1 MTSTAK
7 GPFWMGTRWR
17 LIGSVLLLGLMWRV
31 GAGDVFRVVL
41 GVDPLSLASGA
52 LLTMGVLFLR
62 SWRWR
67 ILCGGFGIKF
77 SVGDAIRL
85 YLLGTFVSSIAP
97 GRVGD
102 FAKAYYL
109 RERHPEA
116 GLAVGIATVA
126 YDRLLDLGQISALAL
141 GAIVVV
147 PWVPEEIGPPV
158 VFFGLTGFV
167 ISTAWRP
174 VREGLMAR
182 PLNWA
187 LRRLPGEDDPLPSVP
202 QTANVLA
209 AQALTLASLIGLV
222 GVSVVLSRG
231 LSISIP
237 AWRLAVLAALG
248 ALVSLIPVTTLGIGT
263 RDSLYVSAA
272 PFLGASSA
280 TMLGLSLLILSMY
293 ALKSII
299 GWVTWALSPV
309 RDRQPPEL

>member
-1 MTSTAK
+1 MAT
-7 GPFWMGTRWR
+7 GWR
-17 LIGSVLLLGLMWRV
+17 LIGIVVLLALVWHV

-67 ILCGGFGIKF
+67 ILCGGFDINL

-97 GRVGD
+97 GRAGD

-109 RERHPEA
+109 RERQPEA

-147 PWVPEEIGPPV
+147 PWVPEKIGPPL

-167 ISTAWRP
+167 ISTVWRP

-182 PLNWA
+182 PLNWV
-187 LRRLPGEDDPLPSVP
+187 LRRLPGEDDSPPPAP
-202 QTANVLA
+202 QTANILV
-209 AQALTLASLIGLV
+209 AQALTLASLIGLA

-231 LSISIP
+231 LSISTP
-237 AWRLAVLAALG
+237 AWRLAVLAAVG

-263 RDSLYVSAA
+263 RDALYVSAA
-272 PFLGASSA
+272 SLLGTSPA

-293 ALKSII
+293 VLKSIM
-299 GWVTWALSPV
+299 GWVTWALSPA
-309 RDRQPPEL
+309 RDRRPPEL

>member
-1 MTSTAK
+1 MAV
-7 GPFWMGTRWR
+7 RWR
-17 LIGSVLLLGLMWRV
+17 LIGSVLLLGLLWYV
-31 GAGDVFRVVL
+31 GPGEVFGVLL
-41 GVDPLSLASGA
+41 GVDPLSLVGGA

-67 ILCGGFGIKF
+67 ILCGGFGINF

-109 RERHPEA
+109 RKRQPEA

-126 YDRLLDLGQISALAL
+126 YDRLLDLGQISALAF

-147 PWVPEEIGPPV
+147 PWVPEKIGPLV
-158 VFFGLTGFV
+158 VFFGLIGFV
-167 ISTAWRP
+167 TSTVLRP

-187 LRRLPGEDDPLPSVP
+187 LRRLPGEDDSLPPVP

-231 LSISIP
+231 LSIDTP
-237 AWRLAVLAALG
+237 AWRLAVLTAVG

-272 PFLGASSA
+272 SFLGTSPA

-293 ALKSII
+293 VLKSIT
-299 GWVTWALSPV
+299 GWATWARSSA

>member
-1 MTSTAK
+1 MAT
-7 GPFWMGTRWR
+7 GWR
-17 LIGSVLLLGLMWRV
+17 LIGIVVLLALVWHV

-67 ILCGGFGIKF
+67 ILCGGFDINL

-109 RERHPEA
+109 RERQPEA

-147 PWVPEEIGPPV
+147 PWVPEKIGPPLV
-158 VFFGLTGFV
+158 LFGLTGFV
-167 ISTAWRP
+167 ISTVWRP
-174 VREGLMAR
+174 VREGLMVR
-182 PLNWA
+182 PLNWV
-187 LRRLPGEDDPLPSVP
+187 LRRLPGEDGPPPPAP
-202 QTANVLA
+202 QTANVLG
-209 AQALTLASLIGLV
+209 AQALTLASLIGLA

-231 LSISIP
+231 LSISTP
-237 AWRLAVLAALG
+237 AWRLAVLAAVG

-263 RDSLYVSAA
+263 RDALYVSAA
-272 PFLGASSA
+272 SLLGTSPA

-293 ALKSII
+293 VLKSIM
-299 GWVTWALSPV
+299 GWVTWALSPAG
-309 RDRQPPEL
+309 DRRPPEL

>member
-1 MTSTAK
+1 MAT
-7 GPFWMGTRWR
+7 GWR
-17 LIGSVLLLGLMWRV
+17 LIGIVVLLALIWHV
-31 GAGDVFRVVL
+31 GAGNVFRVVL

-67 ILCGGFGIKF
+67 ILCGGFDINL

-97 GRVGD
+97 GRAGD

-109 RERHPEA
+109 RERQPEA

-147 PWVPEEIGPPV
+147 PWVPEKIGPPL

-167 ISTAWRP
+167 ISTVWRP

-182 PLNWA
+182 PLNWV
-187 LRRLPGEDDPLPSVP
+187 LRRLPGDDDPPPPAP
-202 QTANVLA
+202 QTANVLG
-209 AQALTLASLIGLV
+209 AQALTLASLIGLA
-222 GVSVVLSRG
+222 GVNVVLSRG
-231 LSISIP
+231 LSISTP
-237 AWRLAVLAALG
+237 VWRLAVLAAVG

-263 RDSLYVSAA
+263 RDALYVSAA
-272 PFLGASSA
+272 SLLGTSPA

-293 ALKSII
+293 VLKSIM
-299 GWVTWALSPV
+299 GWVTWALSPA
-309 RDRQPPEL
+309 RDRRPPEL